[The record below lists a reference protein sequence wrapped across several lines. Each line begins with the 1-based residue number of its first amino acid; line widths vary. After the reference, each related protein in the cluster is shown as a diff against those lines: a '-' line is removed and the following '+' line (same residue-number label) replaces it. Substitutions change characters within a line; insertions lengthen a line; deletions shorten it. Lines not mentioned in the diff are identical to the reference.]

1 MLSSTEGGVPPV
13 VHKRANT
20 SVRQKQIVEAARKLI
35 IKYGSEHLTV
45 SRIAKEIH
53 ISEGAIY
60 RHFKSKKQI
69 LAFLLENTETNL
81 LSDLALEQ
89 VKPPITLDSISATLK
104 SHLEAIERR
113 HGSSFQVIAE
123 IVSFGDRKLN
133 KKTLEIINNYLRQLE
148 SLLSA
153 GIKSGAIRSDI
164 DPRAIVLILFGM
176 MNSLVNLWA
185 LSDYK
190 FKLQDEYLPL
200 WNSLRRV
207 IEK

>member
-1 MLSSTEGGVPPV
+1 V
-13 VHKRANT
+13 VYKRANT

-60 RHFKSKKQI
+60 RHFKSKKEI
-69 LAFLLENTETNL
+69 LAFLLEHTETNL
-81 LSDLALEQ
+81 LSDLASEQ
-89 VKPPITLDSISATLK
+89 VKPPVTLTTISNILK
-104 SHLEAIERR
+104 NHLAAIEQR

-133 KKTLEIINNYLRQLE
+133 RRTLEIINNYLTQLE
-148 SLLSA
+148 SLLA
-153 GIKSGAIRSDI
+153 EGVKSGTVRNDI
-164 DPRAIVLILFGM
+164 DPRATAVILFGM
-176 MNSLVNLWA
+176 MSSLVNLWA

-190 FKLQDEYLPL
+190 FKLQEEYLPL